1 MNYYI
6 YNQSSVFLTVPL
18 LLIGTD
24 GKTSYFPHKIFNV
37 DLFKKG
43 STELYC

>member
-6 YNQSSVFLTVPL
+6 YNQSLQPL
-18 LLIGTD
+18 LLDGTN
-24 GKTSYFPHKIFNV
+24 GKTSYFPHKIFNL